1 MKLTDMRLPFV
12 QEGRTLPHPI
22 GATITTGRKDA
33 RGIPTDK
40 ERYFIQSAR
49 ADGSGQQGR
58 RYFHPDFGLFNAGPK
73 EDADDG
79 ARKQHTLSRAALRGV
94 IVHAR
99 QEECHEHRLQA
110 YILPAG
116 RQYGPEEI
124 RTPTK
129 APACVGNGRDALRWN
144 PKANDHQKIACTK
157 ACPYRVRPENGK
169 GQSPCTV
176 FSRLIFQLRWPDN
189 NPLPTPLVQYAS
201 KAWEGGDN
209 IEALFAHV
217 REQAANLGI
226 YNVDFYGLPFRMTLE
241 QRTGSGSRY
250 GVTTFTPDF
259 APGVTL
265 QSWLV
270 QKAERAQLLQE
281 RRQYLI
287 ISSAEAQELLPE
299 VANDLTV
306 GNGGES

>member
-1 MKLTDMRLPFV
+1 MSFADMRLPSV
-12 QEGRTLPHPI
+12 GEGRKLPHPI

-33 RGIPTDK
+33 RGIPTEKD
-40 ERYFIQSAR
+40 RYFIQSAR

-58 RYFHPDFGLFNAGPK
+58 RYFHPDFGPFNGGPK
-73 EDADDG
+73 EDADDN
-79 ARKQHTLSRAALRGV
+79 ARKQHTISRSALRGV

-99 QEECHEHRLQA
+99 QEDCHEHRLQA

-124 RTPTK
+124 KTPTK
-129 APACVGNGRDALRWN
+129 APACVGNGTIALRWDV
-144 PKANDHQKIACTK
+144 KAGDYKQIDCTK
-157 ACPYRVRPENGK
+157 ACPYKVRPESGK
-169 GQSPCTV
+169 GQAPCTV

-201 KAWEGGDN
+201 KALEGGDN

-226 YNVDFYGLPFRMTLE
+226 GNVDFYGLPFRMTLE

-250 GVTTFTPDF
+250 GVTTFTTDF
-259 APGVTL
+259 SPGQNL

-281 RRQYLI
+281 RRQYLSI
-287 ISSAEAQELLPE
+287 GSSEVQALLPE
-299 VANDLTV
+299 VVGDLTV
-306 GNGGES
+306 GTGDNS